1 MAGNV
6 GDKVGPRL
14 AQLVGQYVLAAR
26 RDHAPIEA
34 RIRQVATQALIDR
47 AGHEVGDHIAP
58 IVAGAI
64 TANPGMHPEIRG
76 YLERTASGQHQLQAI
91 AGHLALGAAGSV
103 LSNLLSNELA
113 PFAYGIIEH
122 NPNLRLDP
130 ATAAAAN
137 AAGLL
142 TGDSLLNE
150 AAGAGLDG
158 VRAQMLVNLA
168 QTIPGAADLLD
179 MVNRGDLS
187 LQDLHYWFSRSA
199 IPPAL
204 WTPLEN
210 QRRQLLTVADAAL
223 AVLRSEISDADGRAI
238 AALNGMEPGDFD
250 IFVANT
256 GEPLALEQLGEA
268 LRRGFIDETR
278 YSRGLEQSRV
288 RNEWLDVALALR
300 FEPMSTADAVEA
312 AVQGHLT
319 YDQALAKA
327 LQNGLEQTDFDP
339 LYQTAGEPLA
349 RTELEQ
355 LFNRGLIDQATVA
368 QGLRE
373 SRLKDKYIA
382 DALQL
387 HVRLPE
393 PRQVVSM
400 ISHGVITKQRGID
413 YLMEYGFDAQ
423 TAADLIAEGTATR
436 LTGHHLL
443 TVAEIR
449 QLFTE
454 GIFSDQEAIT
464 YLAGLGYDALDANH
478 LLDIWRLL
486 SGAAVVRQAIGF
498 TRTRYVA
505 RHIDESEARQYL
517 HSLNVGAAAV
527 DNYIAV
533 WNLERDAAMRQLT
546 EAQIVKAVKDVL
558 ISTQAGHDRLVALG
572 YSSGDANILLGVA
585 PGAPLP
591 DNGA

>member
-26 RDHAPIEA
+26 RDHAPLEA
-34 RIRQVATQALIDR
+34 RIRQVATQALIDK

-58 IVAGAI
+58 LLTGAI
-64 TANPGMHPEIRG
+64 TANPDMHPTVRG

-91 AGHLALGAAGSV
+91 AGHLAIGAAGSV
-103 LSNLLSNELA
+103 LSTLLSNELA
-113 PFAYGIIEH
+113 PFAYQIVGA
-122 NPNLRLDP
+122 NPHLRLQP
-130 ATAAAAN
+130 ADAAAAYAIGN
-137 AAGLL
+137 FSQQDMYNEGAAGGFNSIRMDTLH
-142 TGDSLLNE
+142 
-150 AAGAGLDG
+150 A
-158 VRAQMLVNLA
+158 LA
-168 QTIPGAADLLD
+168 QNVPGVSDLLD

-187 LQDLHYWFSRSA
+187 LQDLRYWLGRSA

-204 WTPLEN
+204 WSPLEA

-223 AVLRSEISDADGRAI
+223 AVLRSEISDAEGRHI
-238 AALNGMEPGDFD
+238 AALNGMEAGDFE

-268 LRRGFIDETR
+268 LRRGFIDSAR
-278 YSRGLEQSRV
+278 YTRGLEQSRV
-288 RNEWLDVALALR
+288 RNEWLDVALKLQ
-300 FEPMSTADAVEA
+300 FVPMSTADAIEA
-312 AVQGHLT
+312 AVQGHLSIAEA
-319 YDQALAKA
+319 QAKA
-327 LQNGLEQTDFDP
+327 AQNGLEASDFNP
-339 LYQTAGEPLA
+339 LYETAGEPLS

-355 LFNRGLIDQATVA
+355 LFNRGLIDQATVE

-373 SRLKDKYIA
+373 SRLKNKYIA
-382 DALQL
+382 DAFQL

-393 PRQVVSM
+393 PRQVVAM
-400 ISHGVITKQRGID
+400 ISHGVITKQRGIE
-413 YLMEYGFDAQ
+413 YLMESGFSAQ
-423 TAADLIAEGTATR
+423 TAADLIAEGSATR
-436 LTGHHLL
+436 LSGHHLL

-454 GIFSDQEAIT
+454 GIFNAAEAQT
-464 YLAGLGYDALDANH
+464 YLGGLGYDAADSAH

-486 SGAAVVRQAIGF
+486 AGAAIVRQAIGF

-505 RHIDESEARQYL
+505 RHITESEARQYL

-527 DNYIAV
+527 DNYVAI

-546 EAQIVKAVKDVL
+546 EAQIVKAHKDGL
-558 ISTQAGHDRLVALG
+558 ITGQDAHDRLTAFG
-572 YSSGDANILLGVA
+572 YTDGDANILLGVK
-585 PGAPLP
+585 PGDPIP
-591 DNGA
+591 P